1 MGDTPSSELGTYR
14 GFALTLIVS
23 YEQRLFIQMSGEGK
37 TDIVAANVGS
47 GSPEKAKS
55 DALLA
60 ALQRAKERIDLFIRR
75 ETERKNHV
83 ALLRE
88 TVASWQDPDRP
99 PSEE

>member
-1 MGDTPSSELGTYR
+1 MEETPSSELGTYR
-14 GFALTLIVS
+14 GFTLTLLIS
-23 YEQRLFIQMSGEGK
+23 YEQRLFIQMSGEGM
-37 TDIVAANVGS
+37 TGTVAVNVSS

-60 ALQRAKERIDLFIRR
+60 ALQRAKDRIDLFIRR

-88 TVASWQDPDRP
+88 TVASWQDPDHH